1 MAANFTSA
9 LRGGSSLVV
18 VRQIHVVQL
27 GALLAI
33 SDLLISRRTST
44 QDFQINYA
52 TTVFSTPVK
61 PLVSWAAVE
70 ALIIA
75 TAIAALP
82 QISQICISQTTRP
95 RLLTFLA

>member
-1 MAANFTSA
+1 MEANFTSA

-44 QDFQINYA
+44 QNSQINFV

-61 PLVSWAAVE
+61 PLVLWAAAE
-70 ALIIA
+70 ALTTA
-75 TAIAALP
+75 KAIAALP
-82 QISQICISQTTRP
+82 QISQICISQTTQP
-95 RLLTFLA
+95 RLLFFLV